1 MNPLLTDIISIL
13 DRCPFLYEIAMGHQ
27 YKEDPACLWDGRP
40 TMACDGRTVF
50 YHPEVLKW
58 MATQR
63 RGVIVHEW
71 MHTAHLHH
79 QRLIGIPEGD
89 AKLWNIATDAVINPM
104 VKAFGFVLEGGVEIA
119 GAENKSAEQVY
130 HELRK
135 RNPQAK
141 PSPGQGQPGPGRP
154 GPMRPGVP
162 GDPSD
167 QPGDQPADSPTEGEA
182 KAKAVI
188 ARMVSGARAAGKLP
202 AGLEQQVKDWLKT
215 KVDWR
220 AVLREYLRR
229 VSRDSWSYARTNR
242 SYATRGLVVPG
253 RHSQSAGDVVIVR
266 DTSGSLFELQKE
278 VASETWSILQEMRPR
293 RTIVIDCDA
302 AVHRVIEIGPGEPL
316 PANTLGGGGTDFRPA
331 FNEVTERGYTPDVL
345 VFITDLEGRFPE
357 EPAPYPVVWALIQ
370 AGKAVP
376 PWGQS
381 VKVD

>member
-1 MNPLLTDIISIL
+1 MNPLLTDIIAIL
-13 DRCPFLYEIAMGHQ
+13 DLCPFLYEIAMGHH
-27 YKEDPACLWDGRP
+27 YKEDPTCLWDGHP

-50 YHPEVLKW
+50 YHPAVLKW
-58 MATQR
+58 MASQR

-79 QRLIGIPEGD
+79 PRLIGIPDGNAE
-89 AKLWNIATDAVINPM
+89 AWNIATDAVTNPM
-104 VKAFGFVLEGGVEIA
+104 VEAFGFKLEGGVRIP
-119 GAENKSAEQVY
+119 GAEKKSAEEVY
-130 HELRK
+130 HDLMK
-135 RNPQAK
+135 GGNK
-141 PSPGQGQPGPGRP
+141 PKMKPGPGIP
-154 GPMRPGVP
+154 GPMRPSP
-162 GDPSD
+162 RTGDPSD

-202 AGLEQQVKDWLKT
+202 AGLEQQVRDWLKT

-302 AVHRVIEIGPGEPL
+302 AVHRVIEIGPGESL

-331 FNEVTERGYTPDVL
+331 FDEVTERGYTPDVL